1 MGVQIYPRLESL
13 PEPVIAFIG
22 EVERRSFFYG
32 IPWYLS
38 LYATACPDGDEP
50 RIYVAERTGRPVAAL
65 IARERWRAG
74 TFRTH
79 MLLSVSHIM
88 YTSDYGPILDPEE
101 GLAGLGEIIAAIA
114 TASPGFDVL
123 RFDSMDP
130 NSPGFET
137 MVAGFHGHGFLV
149 QRFKNFGNW
158 YENVEGQ
165 TSDIYLTNRSSQTRY
180 TIGRRV
186 RSLARS
192 GRGRYELVTGGPKLE
207 QALADYER
215 VAAQSWKDEE
225 PWPDCVPSIVRM
237 AAKAGTLR
245 LGIYYIDGE
254 PAAAQI
260 WIVHGGRATI
270 FRLGYAEKFGK
281 LSVAT
286 ALTWEIMRHVL
297 DVDKPREIDFGRG
310 DDDYKKKWLPRRRE
324 KWGMLV
330 FNPSTAKGLISAA
343 KNLIGHRVMM
353 TLRQIGR
360 TLRLLPRQDAAGNP

>member
-1 MGVQIYPRLESL
+1 MSVQIYPSLESL
-13 PEPVIAFIG
+13 PERVVAFVG
-22 EVERRSFFYG
+22 EAERRSFFHG
-32 IPWYLS
+32 IPWYRA

-50 RIYVAERTGRPVAAL
+50 RIYVAEREGRPIATL

-88 YTSDYGPILDPEE
+88 YTWDYGPILDAGE
-101 GLAGLGEIIAAIA
+101 GLAGLSEIVDAIAA
-114 TASPGFDVL
+114 ASPAFDVL

-130 NSPGFET
+130 YSPGFT
-137 MVAGFHGHGFLV
+137 AMVAGFRSQGFLV
-149 QRFKNFGNW
+149 QPFKNFGNW
-158 YENVEGQ
+158 FDNVEGQ
-165 TSDIYLTNRSSQTRY
+165 SSDAYLANRSSQTRY
-180 TIGRRV
+180 AIGRRI

-207 QALADYER
+207 QAVADYER
-215 VAAQSWKDEE
+215 VAVQSWKDEE
-225 PWPDCVPSIVRM
+225 PCPGCVPAVVHM
-237 AAKAGTLR
+237 AAKAGALR
-245 LGIYYIDGE
+245 LGIYYIDNE

-270 FRLGYAEKFGK
+270 FRLSYAEKFGK

-297 DVDKPREIDFGRG
+297 DFDKPREIDFARG
-310 DDDYKKKWLPRRRE
+310 DDEYKKKWLPQRRE

-330 FNPSTAKGLISAA
+330 FNPHTAKGLVIAA

-353 TLRQIGR
+353 ILRR
-360 TLRLLPRQDAAGNP
+360 WPSL